1 MIIKTVSSIF
11 ATLGFCILFNIKG
24 KNLLYASLGGGLG
37 WFVYMLGLNMHFSV
51 TASMFLASIV
61 IGIYSEVMARVHKAP
76 VTIFVVCALIPLVP
90 GGGMYYTMLES
101 ITGSINTSLHLG
113 LETLTNAGALA
124 IGIVLTSSLSKFVS
138 YRRRP
143 NNKVF

>member
-1 MIIKTVSSIF
+1 MIIKTIASIF
-11 ATLGFCILFNIKG
+11 ATLGFCVVFNIKG

-37 WFVYMLGLNMHFSV
+37 WLIYMLALKLELS
-51 TASMFLASIV
+51 TTTSMFFASLV
-61 IGIYSEVMARVHKAP
+61 IGLYSEIMARVHKAP

-101 ITGSINTSLHLG
+101 VKGNINTSLQLG

-124 IGIVLTSSLSKFVS
+124 VGIVLISSLSRVIGHK
-138 YRRRP
+138 RKAKP
-143 NNKVF
+143 QI